1 MQCDPMDIGRTKM
14 PEYVANL
21 EDVKEAFIW
30 DEAVPSGISRED
42 RAIAFDRLIRQIQ
55 DEAFE
60 DGYNQRGWE
69 TEEF

>member
-1 MQCDPMDIGRTKM
+1 M

-21 EDVKEAFIW
+21 EDVKRSFVTDA
-30 DEAVPSGISRED
+30 PHPED
-42 RAIAFDRLIRQIQ
+42 MPERAIAFDRLIRQIQ
-55 DEAFE
+55 DESFE

>member
-1 MQCDPMDIGRTKM
+1 M

-21 EDVKEAFIW
+21 EDVKQSFVTDAPHP
-30 DEAVPSGISRED
+30 DQMED
-42 RAIAFDRLIRQIQ
+42 RAIAFDRLIRRIQ

-69 TEEF
+69 AGEF